1 MHQGNAIHSRYAL
14 RFLVEVQG
22 GGNLGLDFFIEKD
35 ESLVDWRWQTM
46 EDLSKRELYAILAAR
61 QEVFVVDQKIRYV
74 DADGK
79 DFSSY
84 HLSGWQNDELIAYL
98 RVIPYNAGSF
108 KIGRVLTRLPYRG
121 QGHGEALMQQLL
133 TIVPRRLGSCHL
145 TMAAQLYLEKFYQKF
160 GFVSEG
166 AVFLEEGIQHI
177 TMSRDVTA

>member
-1 MHQGNAIHSRYAL
+1 M
-14 RFLVEVQG
+14 
-22 GGNLGLDFFIEKD
+22 
-35 ESLVDWRWQTM
+35 DWRWKTL
-46 EDLSKRELYAILAAR
+46 EALSKRELYAILAAR

-74 DADGK
+74 DADGR
-79 DFSSY
+79 DFTSY
-84 HLSGWQNDELIAYL
+84 HLSGWQNDELVAYL
-98 RVIPYNAGSF
+98 RVIPYAAGSF

-121 QGHGEALMQQLL
+121 QGHGEALMQELL
-133 TIVPRRLGSCHL
+133 RIVPGSLGSCHL